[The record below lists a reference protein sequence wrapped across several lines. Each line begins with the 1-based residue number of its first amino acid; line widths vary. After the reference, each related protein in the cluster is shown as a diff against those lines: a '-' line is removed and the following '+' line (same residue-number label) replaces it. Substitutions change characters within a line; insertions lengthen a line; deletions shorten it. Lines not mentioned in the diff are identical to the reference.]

1 MNSVVISLVAPCLN
15 EQDNVVEL
23 AERFFAEAAKKN
35 ITVEIVLIDDGST
48 DQTWTYMTHLQDMYG
63 EQIQIIRN
71 IENLGISAS
80 WQLGVTKA
88 LGEFVC
94 LIDSDLQNPPEV
106 VFHLLRALEG
116 NTDVLAQGVRRPVKQ
131 QPKSRI
137 LMSRTLNWILNFI
150 FGMNSADNK
159 SGFVLGSK
167 STILKIITHKNQYQ
181 HYQTFI
187 GIAAHSHGINV
198 VEVDTPFEDRRHG
211 VSFLSG
217 KSLTVVIQ
225 VFRDVATAIDEFG
238 SRYRKRKFK

>member
-1 MNSVVISLVAPCLN
+1 MTSVGISLVAPCLN

-48 DQTWTYMTHLQDMYG
+48 DQTWNCMTQLKNRYG
-63 EQIQIIRN
+63 EQIQLIQN
-71 IENLGISAS
+71 AKNLGISAS
-80 WQLGVTKA
+80 WQAGVAKA

-106 VFHLLRALEG
+106 VFHLLQALEG
-116 NTDVLAQGVRRPVKQ
+116 NPHSLARGVRKPVKQ
-131 QPKSRI
+131 QSKFRV
-137 LMSRTLNWILNFI
+137 LMSRTLNWILNFV
-150 FGMNSADNK
+150 FGMNSSDNK

-167 STILKIITHKNQYQ
+167 NNILKIITHKNQYK

-198 VEVDTPFEDRRHG
+198 VEVDTSFDDRRNG
-211 VSFLSG
+211 ISFLSG
-217 KSLTVVIQ
+217 RSFTVVVQ
-225 VFRDVATAIDEFG
+225 VLRDIATAIDEFG
-238 SRYRKRKFK
+238 SRHRRGS